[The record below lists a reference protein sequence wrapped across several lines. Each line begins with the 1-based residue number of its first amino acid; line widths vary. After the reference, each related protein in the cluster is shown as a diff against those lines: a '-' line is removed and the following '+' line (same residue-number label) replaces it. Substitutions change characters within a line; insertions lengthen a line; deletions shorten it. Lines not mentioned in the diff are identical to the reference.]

1 MPLNE
6 QEEFELLSL
15 ERDRAKGKAP
25 KRDIA
30 AEIANDPISR
40 GAREA
45 MHPQGV
51 METAGRWFYGDPN
64 ATVPERIAANPMT
77 RFAMGAAS
85 PILGTAQLIGNL
97 SSRQGKIENDS
108 IDQLERMKRAG
119 GMEGADVSGI
129 AGQMLSPVALKAAT
143 LLGNAPTTAGRIWQG
158 ATMGAG
164 FGAAS
169 PVENAG
175 DNYWGNKAGQVG
187 IGAVAGG
194 AIPAAWEGAKAVGAG
209 IRNVAQPYLGQSGA
223 DRAAGRLLNDAAG
236 ARRAAILQELDK
248 SAPIVPGSNLTAGQA
263 AIPAGSAEFSALQ
276 KIASERDP
284 STYAAINNAQNQ
296 ARAIAIR
303 SFAGDENAL
312 NKAIAN
318 RAAVTTPMRETA
330 LANANLAGVKG
341 PQLAERLAAQNEA
354 KVSALQDVGR
364 FQTMAAQQENLA
376 GGGSITPNIMGVSK
390 SGSPYVV
397 QGAGGSG
404 NVSASAYPV
413 MGQPRIPP
421 RYTENIQRV
430 PEAQSAAADT
440 AEILAKRKAQEG
452 LTQYQLDSL
461 AAHGQFPLE
470 GKQVASQ
477 IDAVMSQPGKRS
489 SDVVTKALG
498 EIRDKINQ
506 FSNQNGVIDSRDLY
520 TIRKEAGNVVKKYA
534 AENKNWDEKLTSGLT
549 TNVQK
554 MIDDAIEGAGGA
566 GWKDYLG
573 KYVGMSKDINQMQ
586 IGQELLN
593 RLQPA
598 LEGAP
603 NQRATMFANA
613 LKDSANTVQKA
624 GVPRYASVKE
634 ALTPENMAK
643 VNSVQADLARNA
655 AFEDMATRGLPSASR
670 AVNLA
675 APEIGSVGM
684 FSPKISV
691 ARSIYNRVTGHAT
704 DKILNDLAARMTDPA
719 KTAEIMRK
727 ATPYERKL
735 MVDLLMKQ
743 QAAIPVALTEGQSQ

>member
-1 MPLNE
+1 MPKY
-6 QEEFELLSL
+6 QITSPDGQKFEINAPEGATQDQVLAYAQSQW
-15 ERDRAKGKAP
+15 KAP

-30 AEIANDPISR
+30 AEIAKDPISR
-40 GAREA
+40 WAREA
-45 MHPQGV
+45 MQPQGV

-64 ATVPERIAANPMT
+64 ATVPERIAANPLT

-85 PILGTAQLIGNL
+85 PILGAAQLIGNL

-164 FGAAS
+164 FGSAS

-194 AIPAAWEGAKAVGAG
+194 VIPAAWEGAKAVGAG

-248 SAPIVPGSNLTAGQA
+248 SALIVPGSNLTAGQA

-276 KIASERDP
+276 KIAAERDP

-296 ARAIAIR
+296 ARANAIR

-312 NKAIAN
+312 NEAIAN

-354 KVSALQDVGR
+354 KVNALQDIGR
-364 FQTMAAQQENLA
+364 FQTFGAQSANRA
-376 GGGSITPNIMGVSK
+376 DK
-390 SGSPYVV
+390 
-397 QGAGGSG
+397 GAPGWIS
-404 NVSASAYPV
+404 NAD
-413 MGQPRIPP
+413 
-421 RYTENIQRV
+421 RV

-506 FSNQNGVIDSRDLY
+506 FSNKNGVIDSRDLY

-549 TNVQK
+549 TNVQR
-554 MIDDAIEGAGGA
+554 MIDNAIEGAGGT

-573 KYVGMSKDINQMQ
+573 KYAGMSKDINQMQ

-634 ALTPENMAK
+634 ALTPENMSK